1 MYVMHGQRDKINKTP
16 EVEEAFAKFSFP
28 STKIQQLFRHT
39 KSGKEY
45 AFAGLRKA
53 KFNGEWFDMVDYY
66 HESDSIPRPQYSRTT
81 IDFDKSFERIDGQYA
96 YN

>member
-1 MYVMHGQRDKINKTP
+1 MYVMQGQRDKITKTP
-16 EVEEAFAKFSFP
+16 EVEEAYAKFSFP
-28 STKIQQLFRHT
+28 STKEHQLFRHI

-45 AFAGLRKA
+45 VFAGLRKA

-66 HESDSIPRPQYSRTT
+66 YEPDSIPRPQYSRTT
-81 IDFDKSFERIDGQYA
+81 LDFDKSFDVIVGQYA